1 MINMSNIVAVYGSLR
16 AGLFN
21 HVVLGNAPY
30 TSMGIAKGF
39 RMHSLG
45 AYPALVRD
53 PDSPTEVVVELYD
66 VSCMKNLDRLEGY
79 PKYYA
84 RKQVK
89 IDTPQGAVLAWV
101 YHMERNLTEYHI
113 EGGDWKKWL
122 KGQV

>member
-1 MINMSNIVAVYGSLR
+1 MSNIVAVYGSLR

-30 TSMGIAKGF
+30 ISMGVVSGF

-45 AYPALVRD
+45 AYPALIRD
-53 PDSPTEVVVELYD
+53 TDSLMEVVVELYD

-79 PKYYA
+79 PKYYS

-89 IDTPQGAVLAWV
+89 IDTPQGAVMAWV
-101 YHMERNLTEYHI
+101 YHMERQLTDYPVEC
-113 EGGDWKKWL
+113 GDWKKYL
-122 KGQV
+122 KEQV